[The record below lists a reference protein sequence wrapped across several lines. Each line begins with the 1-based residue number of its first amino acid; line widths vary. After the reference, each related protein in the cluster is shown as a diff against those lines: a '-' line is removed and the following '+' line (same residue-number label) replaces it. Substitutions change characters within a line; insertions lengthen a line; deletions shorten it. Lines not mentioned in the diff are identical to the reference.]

1 MSVFDGLRF
10 RKVFSPIHNLDPR
23 IKFIYVIAI
32 FVVAILFNQI
42 IPLLILFVMQIP
54 FVLLAR
60 VQKQWLRSLR
70 GAAFLATFIF
80 VVNVGTTYF
89 TSGYLLTAIN
99 VENAAAMTLRFVVL
113 VESFSVFFLTT
124 SPDHL
129 GLALEESRVPYEFAF
144 AFTTAVR
151 FVPVLAEEAQTIMDA
166 QKARGLELEKGGLLK
181 RIRNYVPVLIPLIVS
196 AIRRSLE
203 LAEAMESRAWGATKK
218 RTNLYLLKLHKGDY
232 SLLSI
237 TVGILLCCCL
247 RSLFCDDPNNNP
259 IIIINNSQSNCRS
272 KHWLHRHFFDR

>member
-1 MSVFDGLRF
+1 MSVFDGLKF
-10 RKVFSPIHNLDPR
+10 RKVYSPIHNLDPR

-32 FVVAILFNQI
+32 FIAAILFSQI
-42 IPLLILFVMQIP
+42 IPLLLLFILQIP
-54 FVLLAR
+54 FVLLAK

-80 VVNVGTTYF
+80 VINILSTYF
-89 TSGYLLTAIN
+89 TSNFSLTALNI
-99 VENAAAMTLRFVVL
+99 ENAASMTLRFVVL

-129 GLALEESRVPYEFAF
+129 GLALEQTRVPYEFAF

-166 QKARGLELEKGGLLK
+166 QKARGLELEKGSLLK
-181 RIRNYVPVLIPLIVS
+181 RIRNYIPVLIPLIVS

-218 RTNLYLLKLHKGDY
+218 RTNLYLLKLHRGDVVLIAVTATVLAVALY
-232 SLLSI
+232 ALLF
-237 TVGILLCCCL
+237 V
-247 RSLFCDDPNNNP
+247 P
-259 IIIINNSQSNCRS
+259 IPPISS
-272 KHWLHRHFFDR
+272 FF

>member
-1 MSVFDGLRF
+1 MSVFDGLKF
-10 RKVFSPIHNLDPR
+10 RKVYSPIHNLDPR

-32 FVVAILFNQI
+32 FVAAIAFSQI
-42 IPLLILFVMQIP
+42 IPLVLLFLLQIP

-60 VQKQWLRSLR
+60 VQKQWVHSLR

-80 VVNVGTTYF
+80 VINIATTYF
-89 TSGYLLTAIN
+89 TKNYTLMALD
-99 VENAAAMTLRFVVL
+99 VENAAAMTMRFVVL

-129 GLALEESRVPYEFAF
+129 GLALEQTRVPYEFAF

-218 RTNLYLLKLHKGDY
+218 RTNLYLLKLHKGDFI
-232 SLLSI
+232 LLAI
-237 TVGILLCCCL
+237 TVAVLVV
-247 RSLFCDDPNNNP
+247 SLY
-259 IIIINNSQSNCRS
+259 I
-272 KHWLHRHFFDR
+272 HFFVPIPLVSSFF

>member
-1 MSVFDGLRF
+1 MSVFDGLKF

-23 IKFIYVIAI
+23 MKFIYVIVIFIAAI
-32 FVVAILFNQI
+32 MFSSI
-42 IPLLILFVMQIP
+42 IPLLTLFFMQIP
-54 FVLLAR
+54 FVILAR
-60 VQKQWLRSLR
+60 VQKQWIRSLR
-70 GAAFLATFIF
+70 GAAFLAVFIF
-80 VVNVGTTYF
+80 LVNILGNFITHNYIV
-89 TSGYLLTAIN
+89 TAADL
-99 VENAAAMTLRFVVL
+99 EGAFAMTLRFVVL

-129 GLALEESRVPYEFAF
+129 GLALEQSRVPYEFAF

-166 QKARGLELEKGGLLK
+166 QKARGLELEKGNFMK

-218 RTNLYLLKLHKGDY
+218 RTNLYALKLHKGDWI
-232 SLLSI
+232 LFAI
-237 TVGILLCCCL
+237 IIGILAVSIYSYLYVQIPTIRGL
-247 RSLFCDDPNNNP
+247 LGY
-259 IIIINNSQSNCRS
+259 
-272 KHWLHRHFFDR
+272 

>member
-1 MSVFDGLRF
+1 MSVFDGLKF
-10 RKVFSPIHNLDPR
+10 RKVYSPIHNLDPR
-23 IKFIYVIAI
+23 MKFVYVCGV
-32 FVVAILFNQI
+32 FVAAILFGTVM
-42 IPLLILFVMQIP
+42 PLAVLFLMQIP

-70 GAAFLATFIF
+70 GALFLAAFIF
-80 VVNVGTTYF
+80 FINVGTTYF
-89 TSGYLLTAIN
+89 TNGYVLTAVS
-99 VENAAAMTLRFVVL
+99 VENAFAMTLRFVVL

-129 GLALEESRVPYEFAF
+129 GLALEQSKVPYEFSF

-166 QKARGLELEKGGLLK
+166 QKARGLELEKGNFLK

-218 RTNLYLLKLHKGDY
+218 RTNLYALKLHKGDFA
-232 SLLSI
+232 LLSLTAGLLAL
-237 TVGILLCCCL
+237 TVYAYLYVHVPLVSHLLG
-247 RSLFCDDPNNNP
+247 FA
-259 IIIINNSQSNCRS
+259 
-272 KHWLHRHFFDR
+272 

>member
-10 RKVFSPIHNLDPR
+10 RKVSSPIHNLDPR
-23 IKFIYVIAI
+23 IKFVYVIGI
-32 FVVAILFNQI
+32 FVVAILFYQI
-42 IPLLILFVMQIP
+42 IPLLILFFMQIP

-60 VQKQWLRSLR
+60 VQRQWLHSLR
-70 GAAFLATFIF
+70 GAAFLAIFIF
-80 VVNVGTTYF
+80 VVNAGTTYF
-89 TSGYLLTAIN
+89 TSGYNLTAPNI
-99 VENAAAMTLRFVVL
+99 ENAAAMTLRFVVL

-166 QKARGLELEKGGLLK
+166 QKARGLELEKGNLLK

-218 RTNLYLLKLHKGDY
+218 RTNLYLLTFRKGDY
-232 SLLSI
+232 ALLMITIAILAISVYVRFFGSAVPTITSLL
-237 TVGILLCCCL
+237 
-247 RSLFCDDPNNNP
+247 
-259 IIIINNSQSNCRS
+259 
-272 KHWLHRHFFDR
+272 